1 MVIMLRFNWY
11 VMQVLHPLLNYQCS
25 TITLS
30 YTLKSVH
37 ILKGVVKEKYKVGA
51 KQQTLQLI
59 GTLLTKCATETRMA

>member
-30 YTLKSVH
+30 CTLNSVH
-37 ILKGVVKEKYKVGA
+37 ILKGVVKEKYIV
-51 KQQTLQLI
+51 
-59 GTLLTKCATETRMA
+59 R